1 MAGTFHSLS
10 IAASGMDVYQ
20 TWLDAVSDNVA
31 NINTIR
37 GMDENAYQERFVISE
52 SSEAGGRPAGARVA
66 GVEFGNPLGIEVYYP
81 DHPLADDDGMVRAP
95 DVDLGHQLTNMLA
108 AQRAYQANVAA
119 FERARD
125 AYIRALE
132 IGN

>member
-1 MAGTFHSLS
+1 MSGPFHSLS
-10 IAASGMDVYQ
+10 IASSGMDVYQ
-20 TWLDAVSDNVA
+20 SWLDAVADNVA

-37 GMDENAYQERFVISE
+37 GTDQVAYQERFIIAE
-52 SSEAGGRPAGARVA
+52 SSEEAGRPAGAKVA
-66 GVEFGNPLGIEVYYP
+66 GVEFGNPLGILVYDP
-81 DHPLADDDGMVRAP
+81 DHPLADNEGMVRAP

-125 AYIRALE
+125 AYMRALE
-132 IGN
+132 IGT